1 MENLLNNQELLEL
14 VIISYILMTSLFD
27 LGLILQGEIRS
38 QSL

>member
-27 LGLILQGEIRS
+27 LGLIL
-38 QSL
+38 